1 VFTNLHFIHHY
12 YPYANGIFLIAT
24 FGWAIVALLEDGGKR
39 RYFGIALLLLCLAAS
54 VRHYRSYSWRFS
66 EDVAFGPF
74 RPELLQAIQ
83 SYTRSSDV
91 LIAFGTDWSS
101 ELPYYSERRA
111 LMWKDENPDL
121 NSPRLQTAISR
132 LATIDQSKHCLF
144 GASKVAEDI
153 LVQEYGRYFGMPTC
167 LRGGLSDRA
176 EPLRSGVLHGFL
188 SYLIK
193 VQSLR
198 LQGKQVRDNIYSFD
212 VARLQTDSSSLK
224 HSSGWKN

>member
-1 VFTNLHFIHHY
+1 MIRDIIGHTLLLVFLAAAFIMAQRFRWKLAICIALFLVVALVFTHLHFIHHY

-39 RYFGIALLLLCLAAS
+39 RYFGIAILLLCLAAS
-54 VRHYRSYSWRFS
+54 VLHYRSYSWRFS

-111 LMWKDENPDL
+111 LMWKDEN
-121 NSPRLQTAISR
+121 
-132 LATIDQSKHCLF
+132 
-144 GASKVAEDI
+144 
-153 LVQEYGRYFGMPTC
+153 
-167 LRGGLSDRA
+167 
-176 EPLRSGVLHGFL
+176 
-188 SYLIK
+188 LI
-193 VQSLR
+193 
-198 LQGKQVRDNIYSFD
+198 
-212 VARLQTDSSSLK
+212 
-224 HSSGWKN
+224 